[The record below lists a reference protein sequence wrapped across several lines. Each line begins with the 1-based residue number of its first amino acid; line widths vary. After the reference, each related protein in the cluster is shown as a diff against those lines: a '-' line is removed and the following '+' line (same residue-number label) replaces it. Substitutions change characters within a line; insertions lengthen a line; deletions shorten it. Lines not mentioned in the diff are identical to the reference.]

1 MNTRLNRI
9 ALVVWALLV
18 CQVAAAQPLGT
29 PSNTPQ
35 CAVTSL
41 VSNYGCGPE
50 LDIIGRLVLPV
61 VYSGQGA
68 YFAAFEPAGVMAWR
82 LSVSGPVERI
92 ARNPPVPYVHEHFAW
107 LCPAEG
113 RLYITA
119 VFNPALLQRAI
130 VLARDDTDKQ
140 LWRYL
145 PQADYPIR
153 ALACH

>member
-1 MNTRLNRI
+1 
-9 ALVVWALLV
+9 
-18 CQVAAAQPLGT
+18 
-29 PSNTPQ
+29 
-35 CAVTSL
+35 
-41 VSNYGCGPE
+41 
-50 LDIIGRLVLPV
+50 
-61 VYSGQGA
+61 
-68 YFAAFEPAGVMAWR
+68 
-82 LSVSGPVERI
+82 VERI